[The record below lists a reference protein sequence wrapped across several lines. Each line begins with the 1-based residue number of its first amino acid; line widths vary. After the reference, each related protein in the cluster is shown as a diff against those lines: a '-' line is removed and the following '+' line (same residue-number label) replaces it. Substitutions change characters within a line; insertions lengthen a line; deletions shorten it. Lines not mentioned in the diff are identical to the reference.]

1 MSMLRTDIS
10 PKYFFKS
17 LGESSAM
24 EALET
29 ESHQEMLTD
38 LAAAFLEM
46 SIYVKGVFICETRI
60 R

>member
-1 MSMLRTDIS
+1 MLRTDIS
-10 PKYFFKS
+10 PKYFLKS

-38 LAAAFLEM
+38 LAAAFLLEM